1 MAGEGVVLQR
11 HRVGHA
17 RRERRRVAHQ
27 GCTAS
32 SSPVASNSAS
42 TRPQSGEK
50 RNVVE
55 IVADELGPS
64 LRWARAEVE
73 RTQRTGPDG
82 TPLRQAA
89 RRRPPPVAAPVI
101 PSTAT
106 KSRSEPHEKIEKD
119 IQMTSKKNRARAPK
133 RSTRS
138 SRRRPSVLVTDKV
151 DFVDYKDVNLL
162 NRFVSDRSK
171 IRNRRVTGNTV
182 QQQRDIAN
190 AVKNA
195 REMAL
200 LPYTKRV
207 SQTRA
212 GRPPRDRDEDGGG
225 RRATTEVVAIRSAPT
240 LLSPRPMSRSTT
252 PSWTSTTPTPTPK

>member
-1 MAGEGVVLQR
+1 
-11 HRVGHA
+11 
-17 RRERRRVAHQ
+17 
-27 GCTAS
+27 
-32 SSPVASNSAS
+32 
-42 TRPQSGEK
+42 
-50 RNVVE
+50 
-55 IVADELGPS
+55 
-64 LRWARAEVE
+64 
-73 RTQRTGPDG
+73 
-82 TPLRQAA
+82 
-89 RRRPPPVAAPVI
+89 
-101 PSTAT
+101 
-106 KSRSEPHEKIEKD
+106 
-119 IQMTSKKNRARAPK
+119 MTSKKNKARAPK
-133 RSTRS
+133 EVNKKFKKKT
-138 SRRRPSVLVTDKV
+138 SVLVTDKV

-225 RRATTEVVAIRSAPT
+225 RGGRGDGEGRRDSFKADAVVPEVVSQVDDVVVAADDDAT
-240 LLSPRPMSRSTT
+240 VEA
-252 PSWTSTTPTPTPK
+252 